1 MGRVII
7 QPHTTKNPITLIGE
21 EAGICY
27 GTDTTDPVKNYKRG
41 KRCIEDGHG
50 RVLEFPQVYM
60 ILDGYSARVMRE
72 YYTHIGGAP
81 TRLQASTRYIGYSD
95 FDYIT
100 PPNIEK
106 DPVAKEIYDDCI
118 HHIAI
123 ARVRLATECGIDK
136 EDSANLLPLGMET
149 KVVVRT
155 NARQLIDMNGTREC
169 TRAYWEFGDVMRDIK
184 AALSEYSEEWKYLI
198 DTQFKVKCDIVG
210 YCLET
215 ECCGRNEKKN

>member
-81 TRLQASTRYIGYSD
+81 TRLQASTRYITYDD
-95 FDYIT
+95 FAYIT
-100 PPNIEK
+100 PDFYSDEIIDFYKETM
-106 DPVAKEIYDDCI
+106 DYIADRYETLVEEYGMAKED
-118 HHIAI
+118 A
-123 ARVRLATECGIDK
+123 
-136 EDSANLLPLGMET
+136 ANVLPLGMET

-155 NARQLIDMNGTREC
+155 NPRQLIDMNGNREC
-169 TRAYWEFGDVMRDIK
+169 SRAYWEFQIVMRDIK
-184 AALSEYSEEWKYLI
+184 QALSEYSEEWKYLV

-210 YCLET
+210 YCLES
-215 ECCGRNEKKN
+215 ECCGRHEKKN

>member
-1 MGRVII
+1 MGKVII
-7 QPHTTKNPITLIGE
+7 QSHTTKNPITLIGE

-81 TRLQASTRYIGYSD
+81 TRLQASTRYITYD
-95 FDYIT
+95 NFAYIT
-100 PPNIEK
+100 PNFKGDEVAQLYYEETMDYIAERYKVLTEK
-106 DPVAKEIYDDCI
+106 YMVP
-118 HHIAI
+118 
-123 ARVRLATECGIDK
+123 K
-136 EDSANLLPLGMET
+136 EDAANILPLGMESKMVT
-149 KVVVRT
+149 RT
-155 NARQLIDMNGTREC
+155 NARQLIDMNGNRAC
-169 TRAYWEFGDVMRDIK
+169 ARAYWEFRELMKDIREAL
-184 AALSEYSEEWKYLI
+184 AAYSEEWKYLV
-198 DTQFKVKCDIVG
+198 DTQFKVKCDVVG

-215 ECCGRNEKKN
+215 ECCGRYEKKN

>member
-7 QPHTTKNPITLIGE
+7 QSHTTKNPITLIGE

-60 ILDGYSARVMRE
+60 ILDSYSARVMRE

-81 TRLQASTRYIGYSD
+81 TRLQASTRYITYD
-95 FDYIT
+95 NFAYIT
-100 PPNIEK
+100 PEFYNDETIDFYKETMDYIANRYEKLIEEYGM
-106 DPVAKEIYDDCI
+106 AKED
-118 HHIAI
+118 A
-123 ARVRLATECGIDK
+123 
-136 EDSANLLPLGMET
+136 ANVLPLGMES

-155 NARQLIDMNGTREC
+155 NPRQLIDMAGNREC
-169 TRAYWEFGDVMRDIK
+169 SRAYWEFQEVMRDIK
-184 AALSEYSEEWKYLI
+184 QALSEYSEEWAYLVE
-198 DTQFKVKCDIVG
+198 TQFKVKCDVAG
-210 YCLET
+210 YCLES
-215 ECCGRNEKKN
+215 ECCGRHEQKTC

>member
-27 GTDTTDPVKNYKRG
+27 GTDTTDPVKNYRRG

-81 TRLQASTRYIGYSD
+81 TRLQASTRYITYDD
-95 FDYIT
+95 FAYIT
-100 PPNIEK
+100 PEFYSDEIIEFYQ
-106 DPVAKEIYDDCI
+106 DTMDYIADRYETLVEEYGMAKED
-118 HHIAI
+118 A
-123 ARVRLATECGIDK
+123 
-136 EDSANLLPLGMET
+136 ANVLPLGMES

-155 NARQLIDMNGTREC
+155 NARQLIDMSGNREC
-169 TRAYWEFGDVMRDIK
+169 SRAYWEFQIVMRDIK
-184 AALSEYSEEWKYLI
+184 QALSEYSEEWKYLV

-210 YCLET
+210 YCLES
-215 ECCGRNEKKN
+215 ECCGRHEKKN